1 MTDYY
6 QSQLHNIGDL
16 SLDAWSKSKKKL
28 VLVQGKYRVLSTIL
42 FVAAVPVIRLLLS
55 TIFNKSSYTLLS
67 CSGTIRHC
75 SHFHL
80 IHSRTMY
87 VFLWSQSNLLGL
99 ADRASFRCHNS
110 YHTDMVQMF
119 PRLLQCS
126 KWKLY
131 FVQHENVISS
141 SNNFERPKNCQN
153 LKSDPSFDLGEEC
166 LDFRYCTT

>member
-16 SLDAWSKSKKKL
+16 SLDAWKNKKKL
-28 VLVQGKYRVLSTIL
+28 VLVQRKSRVLSTIL

-126 KWKLY
+126 N
-131 FVQHENVISS
+131 ENCTL
-141 SNNFERPKNCQN
+141 SNMRMSFHFRTN
-153 LKSDPSFDLGEEC
+153 LKGLKIAKTKT
-166 LDFRYCTT
+166 LVLWI